1 MSIKHDIDL
10 VANGAPALA
19 GKLFY
24 RVESDAFGFYK
35 VSIRKARWLKLF
47 CSKLIKHT
55 ETLIHPDDVAQGFP
69 AIVDAMH
76 HAHDVMTAVEEAKS
90 AYADTLA
97 VLGDHAAPV
106 GNVGPAEAAPELPKL
121 SEIFANPALVGT
133 ESAPPVIP
141 AGVAQVADMPI
152 APPVTPH

>member
-1 MSIKHDIDL
+1 LSIKHDLDL
-10 VANGAPALA
+10 VAHGAPALA

-35 VSIRKARWLKLF
+35 VSIRKARWLKVFGSSLV
-47 CSKLIKHT
+47 KHT

-69 AIVDAMH
+69 AIVDALH
-76 HAHDVMTAVEEAKS
+76 HAHDVMTAIEQAKS

-106 GNVGPAEAAPELPKL
+106 GNVGPAEAAPAPD
-121 SEIFANPALVGT
+121 FVDTYANPSLIGT
-133 ESAPPVIP
+133 ESAPPAVP
-141 AGVAQVADMPI
+141 VGVPQVSTVPVPGPV
-152 APPVTPH
+152 PPQ

>member
-1 MSIKHDIDL
+1 LSIKHDIDL
-10 VANGAPALA
+10 VAAGAPALA

-35 VSIRKARWLKLF
+35 VSIRKARWLKFLG
-47 CSKLIKHT
+47 SSLIKHT

-69 AIVDAMH
+69 AIVDALH
-76 HAHDVMTAVEEAKS
+76 HAHDVMTAIESAKS

-106 GNVGPAEAAPELPKL
+106 GDTDSAPAPD
-121 SEIFANPALVGT
+121 FVDTYANPGLVGT
-133 ESAPPVIP
+133 ESTPPVIP
-141 AGVAQVADMPI
+141 AGVPQVATLPVTG
-152 APPVTPH
+152 PPVQ